1 MSGSV
6 SESSDRRLYSSK
18 IWYCLSLNQRMART
32 WAASSFGRRGLFE
45 IFQRPLVECLRRAV
59 DVEGDQVWNVAI
71 DRLERLTRILGSGD
85 LHALA
90 TQGIL
95 DQEQLGFVV
104 VDQDAGYLTLP

>member
-1 MSGSV
+1 
-6 SESSDRRLYSSK
+6 
-18 IWYCLSLNQRMART
+18 MART

-45 IFQRPLVECLRRAV
+45 IFQRPQVECLRLAV

-71 DRLERLTRILGSGD
+71 DRLERLTRILDSGD

-104 VDQDAGYLTLP
+104 VVDQDAGYLTLP

>member
-1 MSGSV
+1 MPQKGRSV
-6 SESSDRRLYSSK
+6 HLGH
-18 IWYCLSLNQRMART
+18 L
-32 WAASSFGRRGLFE
+32 
-45 IFQRPLVECLRRAV
+45 

-104 VDQDAGYLTLP
+104 VVDQDAGYLTLP